1 MRKISTWAIA
11 GAMALL
17 SVVQAVN
24 AAPSAQAEMNKLAIK
39 SLPVFAWLVV
49 GESTSTAVLPKLQQG
64 NLILQEGVF
73 AYDPQG
79 KLINASKPGGPGI
92 EGETGLRII
101 SLGFGKDRRLES
113 VTMMIERGWKDKNVP
128 SLVDRMTTRYGVKA
142 KPMIIRDER
151 GDSAD
156 IYMLFDLGRFVVEVS
171 VPEQGSFVTVIF
183 TTRDLYEKM
192 KKADRTDDL
201 LLPHLAAK

>member
-92 EGETGLRII
+92 EGETGLRIM

-171 VPEQGSFVTVIF
+171 VPEQGSFVTAIF

>member
-92 EGETGLRII
+92 EGETGLRIM